1 MNKEPAGIRAVICD
15 IYGTLLAVESPGDGP
30 VLWEGAC
37 QAWTG
42 RRIPLEM
49 FNARCAALTAE
60 ANAVRRLA
68 GEPYPEVDW
77 FAILRGV
84 LGGESPSG
92 GEAALRHLSNYHARC
107 VRHCTAMLGAV
118 AVLKQWHSRGIR
130 LGIASNAQDYTRWE
144 MEFAGVPLEMFD
156 PSLCFLSGDHGFAK
170 PSPRV
175 FATLSE
181 KLAALG
187 ISPHETLMVGDS
199 LENDITPAA
208 AAGWHTWHI
217 GPRTW
222 GELLV

>member
-1 MNKEPAGIRAVICD
+1 MNEALAGVRAVICD
-15 IYGTLLAVESPGDGP
+15 IYGTLLAVETPGCGP
-30 VLWEGAC
+30 LGWEGAC
-37 QAWTG
+37 QGWTG

-60 ANAVRRLA
+60 ANAVRRQA

-84 LGGESPSG
+84 VGGELPG
-92 GEAALRHLSNYHARC
+92 GAEALRLLSNHHARC
-107 VRHCTAMLGAV
+107 VRHCTAMPGAV
-118 AVLKQWHSRGIR
+118 EALRHLHDGGVR
-130 LGIASNAQDYTRWE
+130 LGMASNAQDYTRWE
-144 MEFAGVPLEMFD
+144 MENARVPLEMFD
-156 PSLCFLSGDHGFAK
+156 PPLCFLSGDHGFAK

-187 ISPHETLMVGDS
+187 IAPHETLMVGDS
-199 LENDITPAA
+199 LENDIIPAA
-208 AAGWHTWHI
+208 AAGWRTWHL

-222 GELLV
+222 AELLV